1 MTSMAN
7 KSVEQETARHPLIS
21 NFRDAGGAGLNLGQM
36 HRGRLYRSAAPGRL
50 NATDIDAFRSLG
62 VATIVDLRGLQEAAL
77 APTHIPDGS
86 GIMVVQMP
94 VEPRTSGLVRQAL
107 ADGSAH
113 PDLMRDL
120 MIQSYRHYVGD
131 SAPAFGEALTALL
144 TVQAPAL
151 VHCTAGKD
159 RTGFVI
165 AVIQSALGVSDDD
178 IMADYLRTNT
188 DWDRASASAHLKGG
202 SAAVGPILVAD
213 ADYLG
218 AAFDEI
224 ARRDGSAIDFI
235 QRATQGRV
243 TSAHIDRLVQ
253 HGN

>member
-7 KSVEQETARHPLIS
+7 TNLVQETACHPLIS
-21 NFRDAGGAGLNLGQM
+21 NFRDAGGAALDLGQM
-36 HRGRLYRSAAPGRL
+36 HRGRLYRSAAPGKL
-50 NATDIDAFRSLG
+50 NATDVDAFRSLG
-62 VATIVDLRGLQEAAL
+62 VTTIVDLRGLQEAAL
-77 APTHIPDGS
+77 APTSIPDES
-86 GIMVVQMP
+86 DLTIIQTP

-120 MIQSYRHYVGD
+120 MLQSYRHYVGD
-131 SAPAFGEALTALL
+131 SAPAFGEALMALL
-144 TVQAPAL
+144 TAQGPAL

-165 AVIQSALGVSDDD
+165 AVIQSALGVCHDD
-178 IMADYLRTNT
+178 IIADYLRTNT
-188 DWDRASASAHLKGG
+188 DWDRASASVHLKVS
-202 SAAVGPILVAD
+202 SAAIGPILVAD
-213 ADYLG
+213 AEYLA

-224 ARRDGSAIDFI
+224 TRRDGSAIDFI

-253 HGN
+253 HGD